1 MTGVVL
7 AGGLGTRLRKVLP
20 NTAKPLAPV
29 EGRPFISF
37 LLGQLTRAGVS
48 PLVLCTGHLARQV
61 RNEIGTEYRSTPI
74 VYSEEKEPLGTAGA
88 LHLAWRHYPDTAPWL
103 VMNGDSYLDI
113 DLPAMIESHRA
124 SGLSATMAAVRVDDG
139 RRYGKL
145 EWSDQRRVTAFHEK
159 SGASGPQW
167 INGGIYLF
175 ERDFL
180 AAIPERTPLSLETEV
195 FPAWIARGIH
205 VFASN
210 ARFIDIGTPE
220 SYTEAQNFFANP

>member
-1 MTGVVL
+1 MTGVIL
-7 AGGLGTRLRKVLP
+7 AGGLGTRLRTVLP

-29 EGRPFISF
+29 EGRPFLSF
-37 LLGQLTRAGVS
+37 LLKQLTRAGVS
-48 PLVLCTGHLARQV
+48 PLILCTGHLARQV
-61 RNEIGTEYRSTPI
+61 RNEIGTEYHSTPI

-88 LHLAWRHYPDTAPWL
+88 LRLAWKHYPKTAPWL

-113 DLPAMIESHRA
+113 DLPAMIESHSR
-124 SGLSATMAAVRVDDG
+124 SGLLATMAAVRVDDG

-145 EWSDQRRVTAFHEK
+145 EWSEDRRVSAFHEK
-159 SGASGPQW
+159 SGTPGPQW
-167 INGGIYLF
+167 INGGVYVF

-180 AAIPERTPLSLETEV
+180 TALPDHTPSSLETEV
-195 FPAWIARGIH
+195 FPSWIERGIH
-205 VFASN
+205 VFASD